1 VSIDEL
7 DLLLLVGSVVLL
19 VAIAAV
25 RLAVGSGLP
34 TLLLYLG
41 LGLLLGEDALG
52 LDFDDDELA
61 RALGY
66 AALVLILAEGGLTTH
81 WRAIRP
87 VVPAAAA
94 LAVVG
99 TGISVGVVG
108 LASHVLLDLGWR
120 DALLV
125 GAVLSPTDSAA
136 VFSVLRRVPLP
147 PRLGGLL
154 EAESGFN
161 DAPAIILV
169 VALAGSEALSWW
181 ELVGLLG
188 YELALGAVVGVAVGV
203 AGAWGVRRIALP
215 SSGLYPLA
223 VLTLCVTAYGAAAV
237 AHASGFL
244 AVYVAALV
252 LGNSRLPHRPATRGF
267 VEGVGWLAQ
276 IGLFVMLGLLATPSE
291 LGGSILP
298 ALGVGI
304 VLLVVA
310 RPLSV
315 VASLAPFGYRPSPPD
330 PSDPSAAPDT
340 SEHADDE
347 DGGGRIHWRLPTSW
361 HERALLSWAG
371 LRGAVPVVLATVPAD
386 DDVFNLVFVLVVVFT
401 VVQAPTLPW
410 VARRLGVAAA
420 GEAQELDIESSPL
433 TRLDADLLQVSVQAG
448 SRLVGVEV
456 FELALPEGAAVTL
469 VVREGRAFVP
479 RPSTPLRAG
488 DDLILV
494 ATEQVR
500 ADVERRLRLVSRGGR
515 LAGWHHPSRRPRR
528 RP

>member
-1 VSIDEL
+1 MSTDEL
-7 DLLLLVGSVVLL
+7 DLLLLLGSVVLL

-41 LGLLLGEDALG
+41 LGLVLGEDALG
-52 LDFDDDELA
+52 VDFDDEQLA
-61 RALGY
+61 RSLAY
-66 AALVLILAEGGLTTH
+66 AALVLILAEGGLTTSWH
-81 WRAIRP
+81 SIRP
-87 VVPAAAA
+87 TLPAAAS

-99 TGISVGVVG
+99 TGISVAVVG
-108 LASHVLLDLGWR
+108 GAANVLLDLGWR

-161 DAPAIILV
+161 DAPVIILV
-169 VALAGSEALSWW
+169 VALAGSEALTWW
-181 ELVGLLG
+181 ELLGLIG
-188 YELALGAVVGVAVGV
+188 YELALGGVLGLAVGF

-223 VLTLCVTAYGAAAV
+223 VLALCVTAYGAAAV
-237 AHASGFL
+237 VHASGFL

-252 LGNSRLPHRPATRGF
+252 LGNARLPHRPATRGF

-276 IGLFVMLGLLATPSE
+276 IGLFVMLGLLATPRE

-298 ALGVGI
+298 ALGVGL
-304 VLLVVA
+304 VLLVLA
-310 RPLSV
+310 RPVSV
-315 VASLAPFGYRPSPPD
+315 AVSLAPFGRRPVGEEDPRDDDAP
-330 PSDPSAAPDT
+330 PSD
-340 SEHADDE
+340 
-347 DGGGRIHWRLPTSW
+347 GWWRLPTTW
-361 HERALLSWAG
+361 NERALLSWAG

-386 DDVFNLVFVLVVVFT
+386 DDVFNLVFVLVIAFT
-401 VVQAPTLPW
+401 LVQAPTLPW
-410 VARRLGVAAA
+410 VARRLGLVAS
-420 GEAQELDIESSPL
+420 GEAQPLDIESSPL
-433 TRLDADLLQVSVQAG
+433 TRLDADLLQVSVQDG

-456 FELALPEGAAVTL
+456 FELNLPEGAAVTL
-469 VVREGRAFVP
+469 VIREGRAFVP
-479 RPSTPLRAG
+479 RESTPLRAG
-488 DDLILV
+488 DDVILV
-494 ATEQVR
+494 TTEQVR
-500 ADVERRLRLVSRGGR
+500 STVERRLRAVSRHGR
-515 LAGWHHPSRRPRR
+515 LAGWHHPARRPRR

>member
-1 VSIDEL
+1 MSTDEL
-7 DLLLLVGSVVLL
+7 DLLLLLGSVVLL

-52 LDFDDDELA
+52 VEFDNDQLA
-61 RALGY
+61 RSLGY
-66 AALVLILAEGGLTTH
+66 AALVLILAEGGLTTS
-81 WRAIRP
+81 WRSIRP
-87 VVPAAAA
+87 TVPAAAS

-99 TGISVGVVG
+99 TGISVAVVG
-108 LASHVLLDLGWR
+108 GAAHLLLDLGWR

-161 DAPAIILV
+161 DAPVIILV
-169 VALAGSEALSWW
+169 VALAGSEALTWW
-181 ELVGLLG
+181 ELLGLIG
-188 YELALGAVVGVAVGV
+188 YELALGGLLGLAVGF

-223 VLTLCVTAYGAAAV
+223 VLALCVTAYGAAAV
-237 AHASGFL
+237 VHASGFL

-252 LGNSRLPHRPATRGF
+252 LGNARLPHRPATRGF

-276 IGLFVMLGLLATPSE
+276 IGLFVMLGLLATPRE

-298 ALGVGI
+298 ALGVGL
-304 VLLVVA
+304 VLLVLA
-310 RPLSV
+310 RPVSV
-315 VASLAPFGYRPSPPD
+315 AVSLAPFGRRRAGEED
-330 PSDPSAAPDT
+330 PL
-340 SEHADDE
+340 DDE
-347 DGGGRIHWRLPTSW
+347 SADYHWWRLPTTW
-361 HERALLSWAG
+361 QERAVLSWAG

-386 DDVFNLVFVLVVVFT
+386 DDVFNLVFVLVIAFT
-401 VVQAPTLPW
+401 LVQAPTLPW
-410 VARRLGVAAA
+410 VARRLGLAAT
-420 GEAQELDIESSPL
+420 GEAQQLDIESSPL
-433 TRLDADLLQVSVQAG
+433 TRLDADLLQVSVQEG

-456 FELALPEGAAVTL
+456 FELNLPEGAAVTL
-469 VVREGRAFVP
+469 VIREGRAFVP

-488 DDLILV
+488 DDVILV
-494 ATEQVR
+494 TTEQVR
-500 ADVERRLRLVSRGGR
+500 SAVERRLRAVSRHGR

>member
-1 VSIDEL
+1 MSIEEL
-7 DLLLLVGSVVLL
+7 DVLLLVGSVVLL

-52 LDFDDDELA
+52 LEFDDAELA
-61 RALGY
+61 RAMGY

-81 WRAIRP
+81 WREIRP
-87 VVPAAAA
+87 AVPAAAS

-161 DAPAIILV
+161 DAPAVILV
-169 VALAGSEALSWW
+169 VALAGSEALTWW
-181 ELVGLLG
+181 ELLGLIG
-188 YELALGAVVGVAVGV
+188 YELALGAVVGVAVGW

-252 LGNSRLPHRPATRGF
+252 LGNSRLPHRAST
-267 VEGVGWLAQ
+267 
-276 IGLFVMLGLLATPSE
+276 
-291 LGGSILP
+291 
-298 ALGVGI
+298 
-304 VLLVVA
+304 
-310 RPLSV
+310 LS
-315 VASLAPFGYRPSPPD
+315 L
-330 PSDPSAAPDT
+330 T
-340 SEHADDE
+340 SN
-347 DGGGRIHWRLPTSW
+347 RCTWT
-361 HERALLSWAG
+361 
-371 LRGAVPVVLATVPAD
+371 LRTWPI
-386 DDVFNLVFVLVVVFT
+386 
-401 VVQAPTLPW
+401 
-410 VARRLGVAAA
+410 R
-420 GEAQELDIESSPL
+420 
-433 TRLDADLLQVSVQAG
+433 
-448 SRLVGVEV
+448 
-456 FELALPEGAAVTL
+456 
-469 VVREGRAFVP
+469 
-479 RPSTPLRAG
+479 
-488 DDLILV
+488 
-494 ATEQVR
+494 
-500 ADVERRLRLVSRGGR
+500 
-515 LAGWHHPSRRPRR
+515 
-528 RP
+528 

>member
-1 VSIDEL
+1 MSTDEL

-41 LGLLLGEDALG
+41 LGLVLGEDALG
-52 LDFDDDELA
+52 LDFDDAELA

-66 AALVLILAEGGLTTH
+66 AALVLILAEGGLTTS
-81 WRAIRP
+81 WRSIRP
-87 VVPAAAA
+87 AVPAAAA
-94 LAVVG
+94 LAVIG
-99 TGISVGVVG
+99 TGISVGVLG
-108 LASHVLLDLGWR
+108 AASHTLLDLGWR
-120 DALLV
+120 DAFLV

-161 DAPAIILV
+161 DAPVIILV
-169 VALAGSEALSWW
+169 VALAGSEALSAW

-188 YELALGAVVGVAVGV
+188 YELAFGAVVGLAVGF
-203 AGAWGVRRIALP
+203 AGAWWVRRIALP

-252 LGNSRLPHRPATRGF
+252 LGNARLPHRPATRGF

-298 ALGVGI
+298 ALGVGL

-315 VASLAPFGYRPSPPD
+315 LASLLPFRHRVA
-330 PSDPSAAPDT
+330 PSDPAAHDPV
-340 SEHADDE
+340 DDE
-347 DGGGRIHWRLPTSW
+347 PAASSGPGIGRAGGFQWRLPTSW
-361 HERALLSWAG
+361 QERALLSWAG

-386 DDVFNLVFVLVVVFT
+386 DDVFNLVFVLVIVFT
-401 VVQAPTLPW
+401 IVQAPALPW
-410 VARRLGVAAA
+410 VARRLGVAAS
-420 GEAQELDIESSPL
+420 GEMHELDIESSPL
-433 TRLDADLLQVSVQAG
+433 TRLDADLLQVSVQPG

-479 RPSTPLRAG
+479 RPSTPLRAR
-488 DDLILV
+488 DDVILV

-500 ADVERRLRLVSRGGR
+500 GAVERRLRAVSRYGR
-515 LAGWHHPSRRPRR
+515 L
-528 RP
+528 

>member
-1 VSIDEL
+1 VSIEEL
-7 DLLLLVGSVVLL
+7 DVLLLVGSVVLL

-34 TLLLYLG
+34 SLLIYLG

-52 LDFDDDELA
+52 LEFDDAELA

-81 WRAIRP
+81 WRSIRP
-87 VVPAAAA
+87 VVPAAAS

-108 LASHVLLDLGWR
+108 LASRFVLDLGWR

-125 GAVLSPTDSAA
+125 GAVLAPTDSAA

-147 PRLGGLL
+147 ARLGGLL

-161 DAPAIILV
+161 DAPVVILV
-169 VALAGSEALSWW
+169 VALAGSEALTWW
-181 ELVGLLG
+181 ELLGLIT
-188 YELALGAVVGVAVGV
+188 YELALGAVVGAAVGF

-267 VEGVGWLAQ
+267 VEGVGWLSQ
-276 IGLFVMLGLLATPSE
+276 IGLFVMLGLLATPSD

-298 ALGVGI
+298 ALGVGL

-310 RPLSV
+310 RPVSVLLS
-315 VASLAPFGYRPSPPD
+315 LLPFGSRRA
-330 PSDPSAAPDT
+330 PSDPTALDA
-340 SEHADDE
+340 ADDQPATQ
-347 DGGGRIHWRLPTSW
+347 GFHWRLPTSW
-361 HERALLSWAG
+361 PERALLSWAG
-371 LRGAVPVVLATVPAD
+371 LRGAVPVVLATVPAEE
-386 DDVFNLVFVLVVVFT
+386 DVFNLVFVLVVVFT
-401 VVQAPTLPW
+401 IVQAPTLPW
-410 VARRLGVAAA
+410 LARRLGLAAA
-420 GEAQELDIESSPL
+420 GEMQELDIESSPL
-433 TRLDADLLQVSVQAG
+433 TRLDADLLQVSVQPG

-515 LAGWHHPSRRPRR
+515 LAGWHHPGRRPRR
-528 RP
+528 RA

>member
-1 VSIDEL
+1 MSTDEL
-7 DLLLLVGSVVLL
+7 DLLLLLGSVVLL

-41 LGLLLGEDALG
+41 LGLLLGENALG
-52 LDFDDDELA
+52 VEFDDAQLA

-66 AALVLILAEGGLTTH
+66 AALVLILAEGGLTTSWH
-81 WRAIRP
+81 SIRP
-87 VVPAAAA
+87 AVPAAAS
-94 LAVVG
+94 LAVLG
-99 TGISVGVVG
+99 TGISVAVVSG
-108 LASHVLLDLGWR
+108 AAHLLLDLGWR

-161 DAPAIILV
+161 DAPVVILV
-169 VALAGSEALSWW
+169 VALAGSEALTWW
-181 ELVGLLG
+181 ELLGLIG
-188 YELALGAVVGVAVGV
+188 YELALGGVIGLAVGF

-223 VLTLCVTAYGAAAV
+223 VLALCVTAYGAAAAV
-237 AHASGFL
+237 VHASGFL

-252 LGNSRLPHRPATRGF
+252 LGNARLPHRPATRGF
-267 VEGVGWLAQ
+267 VEGVAWLAQ
-276 IGLFVMLGLLATPSE
+276 IGLFVMLGLLATPRE

-298 ALGVGI
+298 ALGVGL
-304 VLLVVA
+304 VLLVLA

-315 VASLAPFGYRPSPPD
+315 AVSLAPFGRRRAGEEDPRDVDEPD
-330 PSDPSAAPDT
+330 
-340 SEHADDE
+340 E
-347 DGGGRIHWRLPTSW
+347 RWWRLPTTW
-361 HERALLSWAG
+361 QERAVLSWAG

-386 DDVFNLVFVLVVVFT
+386 DDVFNLVFVLVIAFT
-401 VVQAPTLPW
+401 LVQAPTLPW
-410 VARRLGVAAA
+410 VARRLGLAAT
-420 GEAQELDIESSPL
+420 GEAQQLDIESSPL
-433 TRLDADLLQVSVQAG
+433 TRLDADLLQVSVQDG
-448 SRLVGVEV
+448 SRLIGVEV
-456 FELALPEGAAVTL
+456 FELNLPEGAAVTL
-469 VVREGRAFVP
+469 VIREGRAFVP

-488 DDLILV
+488 DDVILV
-494 ATEQVR
+494 TTEQVR
-500 ADVERRLRLVSRGGR
+500 GAVERRLRAVSRHGR
-515 LAGWHHPSRRPRR
+515 LAGWHHPTRRPRR